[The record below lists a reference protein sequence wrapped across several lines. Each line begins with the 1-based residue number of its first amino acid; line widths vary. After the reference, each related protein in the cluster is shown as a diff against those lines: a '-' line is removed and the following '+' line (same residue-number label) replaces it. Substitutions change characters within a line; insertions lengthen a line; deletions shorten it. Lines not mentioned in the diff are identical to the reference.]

1 MANEVKYSSLIGP
14 TTGGRISAVLSA
26 LVQEKL
32 HDPTDLRAV
41 MTLVPWG
48 ASGSDT
54 MDVTIDAAPGAFA
67 SAAEAAAT
75 TNSPYVTSKFSLQAV
90 KKTRVYS
97 LTDLFGVTGGPID
110 LEHVVKNLTDG
121 VGLTMTDLLTTL
133 FPSISNSVG
142 TSTAVLTLDDIYSA
156 QYQLNLSAAMGPY
169 TSVLSPKQMNEFR
182 TSLRAEAGAIQY
194 VPASAEM
201 LATKGPGFQGSWNGI
216 DMYQSDSV
224 ESVTTTKVG
233 AMFNSAAFA
242 YTMAPARSALVPQE
256 SVLVDAGEL
265 LVEIQRDAQA
275 GITRAVAN
283 IFAGVAE
290 AQDAAAVGIITLA

>member
-1 MANEVKYSSLIGP
+1 MANEVKYSSLLS
-14 TTGGRISAVLSA
+14 TGGRISAVLSA

-32 HDPTDLRAV
+32 HDPTDLRSV

-67 SAAEAAAT
+67 SAAEAVAT

-142 TSTAVLTLDDIYSA
+142 TSTAVLGIDDIYSA

-182 TSLRAEAGAIQY
+182 TGLRAEIGAIQY

>member
-1 MANEVKYSSLIGP
+1 MANEVKYSSLLS
-14 TTGGRISAVLSA
+14 TGGRISAVLSA

-32 HDPTDLRAV
+32 HDPTDLRSV

-67 SAAEAAAT
+67 SAAEAAST
-75 TNSPYVTSKFSLQAV
+75 VNSPYVTSKFSLQAV

-142 TSTAVLTLDDIYSA
+142 TAAAVLTLDDIYSA

-169 TSVLSPKQMNEFR
+169 TSVLSPIR
-182 TSLRAEAGAIQY
+182 TRIC
-194 VPASAEM
+194 
-201 LATKGPGFQGSWNGI
+201 
-216 DMYQSDSV
+216 
-224 ESVTTTKVG
+224 
-233 AMFNSAAFA
+233 
-242 YTMAPARSALVPQE
+242 
-256 SVLVDAGEL
+256 
-265 LVEIQRDAQA
+265 
-275 GITRAVAN
+275 
-283 IFAGVAE
+283 
-290 AQDAAAVGIITLA
+290 

>member
-14 TTGGRISAVLSA
+14 LTGGRISAVLSA

-32 HDPTDLRAV
+32 HDPTDLRSV

-67 SAAEAAAT
+67 SAAEAVAT

-142 TSTAVLTLDDIYSA
+142 TSTAVLGIDDIYSA

-182 TSLRAEAGAIQY
+182 TGLRAEIGAIQY

>member
-1 MANEVKYSSLIGP
+1 MSDEVKYSSLLS
-14 TTGGRISAVLSA
+14 TGGRISAVLSA

-32 HDPTDLRAV
+32 HDPTDLRSV

-67 SAAEAAAT
+67 SAAEAAST
-75 TNSPYVTSKFSLQAV
+75 VNSPYVTSKFSLQAV

-110 LEHVVKNLTDG
+110 LERVVKNLTDG

-133 FPSISNSVG
+133 FPAIANNVG
-142 TSTAVLTLDDIYSA
+142 TSTAVLDVDDIYSA

-182 TSLRAEAGAIQY
+182 TSLRIEAGAIQY
-194 VPASAEM
+194 VPASAVM

-224 ESVTTTKVG
+224 ETAGTTKVG

-283 IFAGVAE
+283 IFTGVASS
-290 AQDAAAVGIITLA
+290 QDTAAVSIITLA

>member
-1 MANEVKYSSLIGP
+1 MAEIKYSSLLS
-14 TTGGRISAVLSA
+14 TGGRISAVLSA

-41 MTLVPWG
+41 MTLVPWN
-48 ASGSDT
+48 SIGSDT
-54 MDVTIDAAPGAFA
+54 MDVTIDAAPGPYAT
-67 SAAEAAAT
+67 AAEGLVGLTAGSA
-75 TNSPYVTSKFSLQAV
+75 YVTSNFSLQAV
-90 KKTRVYS
+90 KKTRVYTM
-97 LTDLFGVTGGPID
+97 TDLFGVTSGPID
-110 LEHVVKNLTDG
+110 LERVVKNLTDG

-142 TSTAVLTLDDIYSA
+142 TSTDPLDLDDIYAA

-182 TSLRAEAGAIQY
+182 TGLRTEAGAIQY

-224 ESVTTTKVG
+224 LTAGTTKVG
-233 AMFNSAAFA
+233 AMFNSSAFA
-242 YTMAPARSALVPQE
+242 YTMAPARSAQVPQE

-265 LVEIQRDAQA
+265 LVEIQRNAQA
-275 GITRAVAN
+275 GITHAVAN
-283 IFAGVAE
+283 IYTGVAE